1 MNEEYVEWDVHAAE
15 DSSASHLDF
24 EDPLTQHSKQNN
36 YYPYDTNTIPITNT
50 AANQSVSNDN
60 SSVVAASLPSIIPSS
75 SPILDPSDSFIV
87 TNDNRPSPPTHTK
100 SAPSSSTPSPFSNNN
115 SLDVVEQPLLI
126 SMTISV
132 SDPQKHHDPQG
143 AFITYLITTHTEIK
157 TFASQS
163 PRPVRR
169 RYQDF
174 LWLHTALTLEYPAC
188 IVPPLPEKHRLEYIK
203 GDRFS
208 SEFIQRRMIS
218 LQWFLDRIA
227 RHPLLQ
233 KSQSTR
239 IFLSSSDFRNDKRA
253 QMMHIPASSSLLDS
267 ISDTLVNAFAK
278 LRKPDERF
286 ESMKENIHR
295 LEENLNTVER
305 LYMRINKRQQDLQND
320 YQSFANCIQG
330 LSSLESNITNSLCR
344 FADVSRAYAKAMKEM
359 AEKEE
364 LQFLNEIHELLAY
377 CHAAKEVLKARDQ
390 KQLDFEALSIYLQ
403 QTEILLERTQYPGRK
418 FNDRG
423 VGIGGI
429 YISDYVT
436 DKLNE
441 VRGVNIQKARQE
453 KLKRLEQRIKELQ
466 NAVTK
471 ANDESIG
478 FSNQVSKEY
487 DIFQKTKM
495 MELKQGLIAYADCH
509 VNFYKK
515 GTTLWEDILPVLE
528 RIDGAK
534 GDGEFPEV

>member
-1 MNEEYVEWDVHAAE
+1 MSEQYVEWDVHAAE
-15 DSSASHLDF
+15 DSSSPHLEF
-24 EDPLTQHSKQNN
+24 EDPLTQFSKKNN
-36 YYPYDTNTIPITNT
+36 YYPYDTNITSTNT
-50 AANQSVSNDN
+50 AETQSIPIDSPSIATN
-60 SSVVAASLPSIIPSS
+60 SLPSIIPSS
-75 SPILDPSDSFIV
+75 SPILDSSDSFIV
-87 TNDNRPSPPTHTK
+87 TNDNRPSPPSHTK
-100 SAPSSSTPSPFSNNN
+100 SSPSSSSLPSNKPSEA
-115 SLDVVEQPLLI
+115 VEQPTLVP
-126 SMTISV
+126 MTITV
-132 SDPQKHHDPQG
+132 ADPQKHHDPQG

-157 TFASQS
+157 TFTSQN

-218 LQWFLDRIA
+218 LQWFLDRIS

-233 KSQSTR
+233 KSQSCR

-253 QMMHIPASSSLLDS
+253 QMMHIPSSSSLLDS

-286 ESMKENIHR
+286 ESMKEDIHR

-320 YQSFANCIQG
+320 YQNFANSIQG
-330 LSSLESNITNSLCR
+330 LSSLESNIAHSLCR
-344 FADVSRAYAKAMKEM
+344 FADISRAYGKAMKEM

-390 KQLDFEALSIYLQ
+390 KQLDFEALSMYLQ

-441 VRGVNIQKARQE
+441 VRGMNMEKARQD
-453 KLKRLEQRIKELQ
+453 KLKRLEHRIKELQ

>member
-1 MNEEYVEWDVHAAE
+1 TDMNEEYVEWDVHAAE

-24 EDPLTQHSKQNN
+24 EDPLTQHSKQVL
-36 YYPYDTNTIPITNT
+36 
-50 AANQSVSNDN
+50 S
-60 SSVVAASLPSIIPSS
+60 ASLPSIIPSS

-100 SAPSSSTPSPFSNNN
+100 SAPSSSTPSSFSNNN

-126 SMTISV
+126 SMTINV

-157 TFASQS
+157 TFASES
-163 PRPVRR
+163 PRP
-169 RYQDF
+169 
-174 LWLHTALTLEYPAC
+174 
-188 IVPPLPEKHRLEYIK
+188 
-203 GDRFS
+203 
-208 SEFIQRRMIS
+208 
-218 LQWFLDRIA
+218 
-227 RHPLLQ
+227 
-233 KSQSTR
+233 STSKA
-239 IFLSSSDFRNDKRA
+239 IDLRNDKRA

-320 YQSFANCIQG
+320 YQSFANCVQG

-359 AEKEE
+359 SEKEE

-390 KQLDFEALSIYLQ
+390 KQLDFEALSMYLQ

-441 VRGVNIQKARQE
+441 VRGVNMQKARQE

-478 FSNQVSKEY
+478 FSSQVSKEY

-509 VNFYKK
+509 VIFYKK
-515 GTTLWEDILPVLE
+515 GTTLWEGILPVLE